1 MTMRTLTKAIPPAVS
16 WLQRAAGLLVV
27 AAAFQVLGGCASM
40 AAQRLAG
47 DISHAMLN
55 QRDPDIVRAGAPA
68 YLLLL
73 DGMIAESP
81 DDRGLLIAAARLYGA
96 YGSGLV
102 ADEGRRQGLST
113 QARAYGERAL
123 CSTKPRICDA
133 QGQSLEL
140 FDAAIE
146 ELGDADLDALYVYG
160 ITWAGWIQ
168 SHSSDWNAVADLP
181 KVEAVF
187 ERVTSL
193 DPGYDRGRAQ
203 LYLAVMRTQLS
214 PALGGNPETGRRHFE
229 EAIRYSK
236 GRDLMAKLEFA
247 RRYGRLKFDQSL
259 HDRLLNEV
267 LAADPVEPDLTL
279 SNVLAQA
286 QARVLLADGY
296 FDD

>member
-1 MTMRTLTKAIPPAVS
+1 
-16 WLQRAAGLLVV
+16 
-27 AAAFQVLGGCASM
+27 M
-40 AAQRLAG
+40 ATQRLAG

-55 QRDPDIVRAGAPA
+55 QEDPAIVRAGAPA

-73 DGMIAESP
+73 DGMIAEAP

-96 YGSGLV
+96 YGAGLV
-102 ADEGRRQGLST
+102 DDEARRQALST
-113 QARAYGERAL
+113 KARGYGERAL
-123 CSTKPRICDA
+123 CTTRPQICEA
-133 QGQSLEL
+133 QEQSLDL
-140 FDAAIE
+140 FDAAVA
-146 ELGDADLDALYVYG
+146 ELGDADLEALYTYG
-160 ITWAGWIQ
+160 VTWAGWIQ
-168 SHSSDWNAVADLP
+168 THSGDWNAVADLP

-187 ERVTSL
+187 ERVVSL
-193 DPGYDRGRAQ
+193 APGYDRGRAQ

-214 PALGGNPETGRRHFE
+214 PALGGSPETGRHHFE

-247 RRYGRLKFDQSL
+247 RRYGRLTFDQGL

-286 QARVLLADGY
+286 QARELLADDY
-296 FDD
+296 FED

>member
-1 MTMRTLTKAIPPAVS
+1 MIMRTLNKAIPPSIPWSRSIV
-16 WLQRAAGLLVV
+16 GLLVV
-27 AAAFQVLGGCASM
+27 VVVFQQLGGCASM
-40 AAQRLAG
+40 ATQRLAG

-55 QRDPDIVRAGAPA
+55 QQDPDIVRAGAPA

-73 DGMIAESP
+73 DGMIADSP
-81 DDRGLLIAAARLYGA
+81 DDRGLLLAAARLYGA

-102 ADEGRRQGLST
+102 EDEGRRQGLST
-113 QARAYGERAL
+113 QARGYAERAL
-123 CSTKPRICDA
+123 CGSRPRVCEA
-133 QGQSLEL
+133 QGQSQEV
-140 FDAAIE
+140 FDAAVV
-146 ELGDADLDALYVYG
+146 ELADADLEALYVYG
-160 ITWAGWIQ
+160 VTWAGWIQ
-168 SHSSDWNAVADLP
+168 SHSGDWNAVADLP

-187 ERVTSL
+187 ERVISL
-193 DPGYDRGRAQ
+193 APGYDRGRAQ

-214 PALGGNPETGRRHFE
+214 PALGGKPETGRRHFE
-229 EAIRYSK
+229 AAIRYSN

-247 RRYGRLKFDQSL
+247 RRYGRLSFDQGL

-267 LAADPVEPDLTL
+267 LATDPVEPDLTL